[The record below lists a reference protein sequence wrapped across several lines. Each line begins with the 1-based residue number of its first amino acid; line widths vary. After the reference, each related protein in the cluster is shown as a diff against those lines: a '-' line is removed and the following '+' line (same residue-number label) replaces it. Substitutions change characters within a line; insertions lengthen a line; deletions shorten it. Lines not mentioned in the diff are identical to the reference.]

1 MKIVTQSLLF
11 WKNFKLNL
19 RFFLFCRI
27 RVLKGKIIGKNKQ
40 IITHKETIVP
50 ARTIVSF
57 TILEN
62 LKDIKVSLNNAQ
74 TTLTYP
80 PAIPQ
85 LYLCPYVH
93 IKTTGKPGKALCF
106 NTFLPANNRD
116 FTGCETGSLRIIHP
130 QKSFFKKTFSNEHIN
145 THKVSKRLK

>member
-1 MKIVTQSLLF
+1 MIACENSHAISPF

-27 RVLKGKIIGKNKQ
+27 RGLKGKIIGKNKQ

-57 TILEN
+57 TIPEN

-74 TTLTYP
+74 TTLPNTP
-80 PAIPQ
+80 TIPMP
-85 LYLCPYVH
+85 LSTHKNYRE
-93 IKTTGKPGKALCF
+93 TGKSLVF
-106 NTFLPANNRD
+106 QYFS
-116 FTGCETGSLRIIHP
+116 TGR
-130 QKSFFKKTFSNEHIN
+130 
-145 THKVSKRLK
+145 